1 MREKK
6 KKKKKKYIILSNIGN
21 METSLTTPEPWTY
34 SGGTAW
40 LIVDKDAHVQARVS
54 LKKTWI
60 ETRITRHVDE
70 ITRVMIFRDRKM
82 QGGGREDSS
91 RMHNYSAYRSWIYPA
106 AARTSGP
113 RAAERRSES
122 SLPASCESERK
133 SKS

>member
-1 MREKK
+1 MREK

-82 QGGGREDSS
+82 QGGGGRREDSS
-91 RMHNYSAYRSWIYPA
+91 RA
-106 AARTSGP
+106 
-113 RAAERRSES
+113 
-122 SLPASCESERK
+122 
-133 SKS
+133 